1 MKKIEQVHFSVL
13 CFASDC
19 LFGFYD
25 LQENHEVGLSYD
37 YKFAYN
43 MLALPSPKGSGSF
56 FWWGRVENVFT
67 WCLSSQRLE
76 KMEKPYAWSTD

>member
-56 FWWGRVENVFT
+56 FW
-67 WCLSSQRLE
+67 
-76 KMEKPYAWSTD
+76 